1 LCLRVSERLQM
12 PTTKSELRSLVTP
25 QGAMI
30 LDIEADEVTTIN
42 STAGYIWERLLR
54 GDQIAEIVADLA
66 RETEQD
72 ISVVAGDVN
81 ELLEQLAEK
90 RLVFL

>member
-1 LCLRVSERLQM
+1 
-12 PTTKSELRSLVTP
+12 LVTP